1 MIAARCITAALAGAL
16 ALPALAQKSTSD
28 GIAEY
33 RKMLEDGN
41 PAELFEAKGQALWSE
56 ARGPLKATLLRC
68 DLGLGPGVVKG
79 AWVQLPRYFADT
91 AKVQDLE
98 SRLAT
103 CMAALQGFDAAE
115 LAKTP
120 FSGGVYLGDWR
131 EGEKLAQNGRGMTWT
146 DASAAP
152 SANGAQCYNC
162 HQISPQEISFG
173 TIGPSLLG
181 YGKLR
186 GVSDP
191 LATASAPVIQYTW
204 AKIWNSKA
212 YAACS
217 NMPRFGHMGLLD
229 EAQIR
234 HVMALLLDPKSP
246 VNQ

>member
-1 MIAARCITAALAGAL
+1 MTTRCALWTAAALLAGCATPLPPSAELDAQASAMVQAAFRDQGIATLARLQQDLGQRACSSAAAPSAAVAGQIKAEAL
-16 ALPALAQKSTSD
+16 AS
-28 GIAEY
+28 
-33 RKMLEDGN
+33 
-41 PAELFEAKGQALWSE
+41 
-56 ARGPLKATLLRC
+56 
-68 DLGLGPGVVKG
+68 V
-79 AWVQLPRYFADT
+79 AWP
-91 AKVQDLE
+91 
-98 SRLAT
+98 
-103 CMAALQGFDAAE
+103 
-115 LAKTP
+115 
-120 FSGGVYLGDWR
+120 SGGVYLGDWR

-146 DASAAP
+146 DTSAAP

-217 NMPRFGHMGLLD
+217 NMPRFGHMGLLN
-229 EAQIR
+229 EGQIR
-234 HVMALLLDPKSP
+234 DLMALLLDPKSP